1 MRFPK
6 IVSDCNVF
14 PQKTGAIRMRFLNSH
29 NADRNRLHS
38 GFLLFCVLFLA
49 PNSAFAAEAELT
61 NLIIRNTNDELQLDL
76 MIKGMLTDEMKV
88 AVSKGIPISFK
99 IKILLYEVRDYW
111 FDNKIVSKQAIHEF
125 KFDTLK
131 KEYRIRRSWENM
143 VPLVTN
149 EFLKA
154 QKFLSDIKGLNIIS
168 LSKLKRGTHYQLRVK
183 SEQDDPY
190 LPLIGT
196 LFELKTDWY
205 TIDFIN

>member
-1 MRFPK
+1 MWFEK
-6 IVSDCNVF
+6 N
-14 PQKTGAIRMRFLNSH
+14 H
-29 NADRNRLHS
+29 NNGKKGLHLA
-38 GFLLFCVLFLA
+38 FVLFWVLFLA
-49 PNSAFAAEAELT
+49 PNPAFAAEAELT

-76 MIKGMLTDEMKV
+76 MIKGMFTDEMKV

-111 FDNKIVSKQAIHEF
+111 FDNKIVSKQAINEF

-143 VPLVTN
+143 APFVTT

-168 LSKLKRGTHYQLRVK
+168 LSKLKKGTHYQLRVK
-183 SEQDDPY
+183 SEQDDRY
-190 LPLIGT
+190 LPLIGA